1 MEHVA
6 EKEVLL
12 EIKALKKYF
21 PVKRDILQK
30 ITRKEQ
36 KVVKAVDDVNFKV
49 YKGETLALVGESG
62 CGKSTTGRSLLRL
75 IEPTSGNVYFEGR
88 DIVTYSKQELK
99 NIKKDMQIVFQ
110 DPFASLHPRMTVE
123 EIIAEPLSIH
133 KIGSREERK
142 KKVEYLM
149 EKVGLSPQMK
159 KRYPHEFSGG
169 QRQRIGIA
177 KALALNP
184 KFIICDEPVSALD
197 VSVQAQV
204 INLFKNLQKQFSLT
218 YLFISHDLSVVKH
231 VSDRVGVMYLGKI
244 VEIANTADLF
254 SRPAH
259 PYTQALLSAR
269 PVIDEKNRMERIV
282 LDGELP
288 TPLNPPSG
296 CRFHTRCPFKMEKCM
311 KVEPTVKD
319 VGTNHQVA
327 CHLHE

>member
-21 PVKRDILQK
+21 PVKRDTLQK

-133 KIGSREERK
+133 KIGSREERE

-204 INLFKNLQKQFSLT
+204 INLL
-218 YLFISHDLSVVKH
+218 
-231 VSDRVGVMYLGKI
+231 KI
-244 VEIANTADLF
+244 YKSNF
-254 SRPAH
+254 P
-259 PYTQALLSAR
+259 
-269 PVIDEKNRMERIV
+269 
-282 LDGELP
+282 
-288 TPLNPPSG
+288 
-296 CRFHTRCPFKMEKCM
+296 
-311 KVEPTVKD
+311 
-319 VGTNHQVA
+319 
-327 CHLHE
+327 

>member
-123 EIIAEPLSIH
+123 EIITEPLSIH

-159 KRYPHEFSGG
+159 KDIPMNFQEGKDKELG
-169 QRQRIGIA
+169 LQR
-177 KALALNP
+177 
-184 KFIICDEPVSALD
+184 
-197 VSVQAQV
+197 
-204 INLFKNLQKQFSLT
+204 
-218 YLFISHDLSVVKH
+218 H
-231 VSDRVGVMYLGKI
+231 
-244 VEIANTADLF
+244 
-254 SRPAH
+254 
-259 PYTQALLSAR
+259 
-269 PVIDEKNRMERIV
+269 
-282 LDGELP
+282 
-288 TPLNPPSG
+288 
-296 CRFHTRCPFKMEKCM
+296 
-311 KVEPTVKD
+311 
-319 VGTNHQVA
+319 
-327 CHLHE
+327 